1 VRDAPLQL
9 SPILAQLACIPY
21 TSSELPVSQR
31 SNSVVSILNKSTEI
45 CKRAYREGK
54 INDDDN
60 SDDNFE
66 IRACRETGI
75 VEKSRR

>member
-9 SPILAQLACIPY
+9 SPILAELTCIPY

-45 CKRAYREGK
+45 CKRACREGK
-54 INDDDN
+54 INDDD

-66 IRACRETGI
+66 IRACREIGI